1 MIIILKYNEY
11 YFIEE
16 IYQLK
21 ENYLYF
27 PKTEKNNSLN
37 NDQKKQKA
45 VSSVIHKKRHEEIW
59 LHYARL

>member
-1 MIIILKYNEY
+1 MIIILKYNKY

-21 ENYLYF
+21 E
-27 PKTEKNNSLN
+27 KAI
-37 NDQKKQKA
+37 DQKKQRA
-45 VSSVIHKKRHEEIW
+45 VSSVIHKKRHDEIW

>member
-45 VSSVIHKKRHEEIW
+45 VSSVIHKKGHEEI
-59 LHYARL
+59 

>member
-1 MIIILKYNEY
+1 MILKCNEY
-11 YFIEE
+11 YFIEV

-27 PKTEKNNSLN
+27 PKTEKSNSLN

-45 VSSVIHKKRHEEIW
+45 VSSVIRKNRHDEIC
-59 LHYARL
+59 LDYARL

>member
-45 VSSVIHKKRHEEIW
+45 VSSVIHKKRQEEI
-59 LHYARL
+59 